1 MKITNSLL
9 KLFFPDYLCNVLDD
23 LGLEETET
31 LKQIDELL
39 KATQDTYSDI
49 SEHMPQRL
57 AHAISSMR
65 NIEL

>member
-1 MKITNSLL
+1 MHGFIS
-9 KLFFPDYLCNVLDD
+9 DYLCNVLDD

-31 LKQIDELL
+31 LKQINQLL
-39 KATQDTYSDI
+39 KATPEMFSDLI
-49 SEHMPQRL
+49 ETVPQRL